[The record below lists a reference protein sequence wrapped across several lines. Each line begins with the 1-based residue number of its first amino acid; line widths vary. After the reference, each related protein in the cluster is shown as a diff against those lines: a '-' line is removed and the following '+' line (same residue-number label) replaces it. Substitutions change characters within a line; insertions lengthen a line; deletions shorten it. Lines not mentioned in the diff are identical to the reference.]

1 VEGGL
6 WGQCHN
12 ISMDLTSKKIG
23 ILINQPY
30 CLEVVFLFAL
40 PLGILTFH
48 RKLFQYS
55 PIGVLYFSRNVCQSR
70 KFSIFSVHITIHS
83 ALHSINMYYK

>member
-1 VEGGL
+1 VEGSL

-12 ISMDLTSKKIG
+12 ISMDLASKKIG
-23 ILINQPY
+23 ILINLPY

-48 RKLFQYS
+48 RMLFHYS
-55 PIGVLYFSRNVCQSR
+55 PIGVLYFSRNLCQSR
-70 KFSIFSVHITIHS
+70 KFNIFSIHITFRS
-83 ALHSINMYYK
+83 ALHSINMCK

>member
-1 VEGGL
+1 
-6 WGQCHN
+6 
-12 ISMDLTSKKIG
+12 MDLASKKIG

-48 RKLFQYS
+48 RILFQYS
-55 PIGVLYFSRNVCQSR
+55 PIGVLYFSRNVCQR
-70 KFSIFSVHITIHS
+70 RTFSIFSIYITFRS
-83 ALHSINMYYK
+83 GLHSINMYK